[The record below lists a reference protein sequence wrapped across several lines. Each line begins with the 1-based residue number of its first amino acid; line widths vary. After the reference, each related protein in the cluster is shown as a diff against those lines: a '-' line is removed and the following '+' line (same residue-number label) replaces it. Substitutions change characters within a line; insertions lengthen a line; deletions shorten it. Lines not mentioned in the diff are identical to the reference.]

1 MATVATSVKVPG
13 ELKARID
20 ELARRSGK
28 SPHAYVLAALEEHV
42 ARTELAEQFLQDA
55 IAADEEMQR
64 SGIGYEAAQVHD
76 YVAAKVRGKKATRPR
91 ATRWRE

>member
-1 MATVATSVKVPG
+1 MATVATSVKLPS

-28 SPHAYVLAALEEHV
+28 SPHAYVLTALEEHV
-42 ARTELAEQFLQDA
+42 ARSELADRFLQDA

-64 SGIGYEAAQVHD
+64 SGTGYEAAQVHA

-91 ATRWRE
+91 ARRWRG